1 MGDPE
6 AAELERFRHDF
17 VQEVLAR
24 ADAREDG
31 ALRENELTQI
41 FVEYLAEAGEIED
54 AEVSYHLARGVKANA
69 YNVSDEGDRLD
80 LFVTEPRLSS
90 GPESV
95 TKTEVDTAF
104 RRLRTFLEK
113 SLGEYHAGLE
123 EASDGFDMAWAIW
136 SSRNSLV
143 AVRLFLVTDG
153 LTKIEAI
160 DDFSIGSV
168 EVSHHVWDIRRLYRT
183 AGSGSGHTPIRV
195 DFEVMSGS
203 PLDCL
208 PVPVT
213 SDQYRCFLAVLPAKL
228 IVDLY
233 LKFGPRLLER
243 NVRSFLQLRGN
254 VNKGIR
260 GTIKDEPK
268 MFGAYNNGL
277 SIVVNGVHGRE
288 EADGRFQ
295 IDSTEDFQV
304 VNGGQTT
311 GSIYRAAVKDGFD
324 VSAVYV
330 PVKITEIRRVEDI
343 DEVAPRISLYANSQN
358 KVNLADFSSNHPFHI
373 KLEELSRNT
382 WAPPKKNMQKQT
394 MWFFERARGQYLD
407 NKSRQGTPSAQK
419 AWEAR
424 FPRRQ
429 MFSKTDLA
437 KFENTWSQLPHVVS
451 RGAQK
456 NFLSFMDQ
464 LEKRGGIDVD
474 ETYFQRLVAKAILFR
489 ETERIVTRQKY
500 GGYRAQIVT
509 YTLSLLS
516 HATAQRIDL
525 GRLWQ
530 EQELS
535 EELADSI
542 RDLSVVVQKHI
553 MAAPGGQNVGE
564 WCKREACWEKLKE
577 REVDVPSG
585 VVRALLDKIPVGAR
599 KATHTLDAPTKD
611 EEALIE
617 EVASIPAD
625 TWFGMAAWA
634 KETRNLQSW
643 QRGLSYSLG
652 KLASQGRKPSRKQAT
667 QGKKIFDEASQL
679 GFAPGDS

>member
-1 MGDPE
+1 MSDRE
-6 AAELERFRHDF
+6 AVELERFHSDL

-24 ADAREDG
+24 ADAKEGG
-31 ALRENELTQI
+31 ALREDELTQV
-41 FVEYLAEAGEIED
+41 FVEYLAESGEIED
-54 AEVSYHLARGVKANA
+54 AEISYHSARGLKANA
-69 YNVSDEGDRLD
+69 YYVSDEGDRLD

-90 GPESV
+90 SLENV

-104 RRLRTFLEK
+104 RRLRAFLER
-113 SLGEYHAGLE
+113 SLEQYHAGLE

-136 SSRNSLV
+136 SARNSLV

-153 LTKIEAI
+153 LTKIEVI
-160 DDFSIGSV
+160 EDFTIGNF
-168 EVSHHVWDIRRLYRT
+168 EVSHHVWDIRRLYRAAESG
-183 AGSGSGHTPIRV
+183 AGHSPIRV
-195 DFEVMSGS
+195 DFEELAGS

-208 PVPVT
+208 PMPVT
-213 SDQYRCFLAVLPAKL
+213 SDLYRCFLAVIPAEL
-228 IVDLY
+228 IVNLY

-260 GTIKDEPK
+260 ETIKDEPG

-277 SIVVNGVHGRE
+277 SIVVNGVQGS
-288 EADGRFQ
+288 EAAGGRFR
-295 IDSTEDFQV
+295 ITSTDDFQV

-311 GSIYRAAVKDGFD
+311 GSIYRAAVKDKFN

-330 PVKITEIRRVEDI
+330 PVKITEIRSLEDI
-343 DEVAPRISLYANSQN
+343 DEVAPKISLYANSQN
-358 KVNLADFSSNHPFHI
+358 KVNLADFSSNHPFHVR
-373 KLEELSRNT
+373 LQELSRET
-382 WAPPKKNMQKQT
+382 WAPPQKNMQKQT
-394 MWFFERARGQYLD
+394 KWFFERARGQYLD
-407 NKSRQGTPSAQK
+407 LKSRQGTPAAQK
-419 AWEAR
+419 AWELQ

-437 KFENTWSQLPHVVS
+437 KFENTWSQLPHIVS

-456 NFLSFMDQ
+456 NFLFFMDQ

-474 ETYFQRLVAKAILFR
+474 EMYFQRLVAKVILFR
-489 ETERIVTRQKY
+489 ETERIVSRQKY

-509 YTLSLLS
+509 YTLAVLS

-530 EQELS
+530 DQMLS
-535 EELADSI
+535 DELAECI
-542 RDLSVVVQKHI
+542 RDLSVIVHKHI
-553 MAAPGGQNVGE
+553 MAAPGGQNISE
-564 WCKREACWEKLKE
+564 WCKREACWEKLKGQKV
-577 REVDVPSG
+577 EVSPG
-585 VVRALLDKIPVGAR
+585 VAGTLLAKAPDGPR
-599 KATHTLDAPTKD
+599 KAVHTLEVPTKD

-617 EVASIPAD
+617 EMATVPAE

-643 QRGLSYSLG
+643 QRGLAYSLG
-652 KLASQGRKPSRKQAT
+652 KLASQGRKPSRKQAI
-667 QGKKIFDEASQL
+667 QGKKIFDEAGRL
-679 GFAPGDS
+679 GFAPGDP